1 MAAQTFT
8 GTRAAATFPT
18 FKADGAGVVQ
28 VARGSF
34 TLTEVPEVGDI
45 WQLCKLPAGAVVI
58 GGYFAATDIDTGTE
72 TLDIDLGN
80 AANGVEAADSDSFG
94 NFGLISGD
102 SPGVDVTNGIVAV
115 QRALGFVSPPSFTNE
130 TVVQAQCVAVAAAGG
145 TGTIA
150 CVIHY
155 VVA

>member
-8 GTRAAATFPT
+8 ATRAASTLPVYR
-18 FKADGAGVVQ
+18 GAGGGDLC
-28 VARGSF
+28 VAYGTF

-45 WQLCKLPAGAVVI
+45 WQLCRLPAGAVVT

-72 TLDIDLGN
+72 TLDIDLGW
-80 AANGVEAADSDSFG
+80 AGNGTEAADSDGFG

-102 SPGVDVTNGIVAV
+102 SPGVDITNGITANT
-115 QRALGFVSPPSFTNE
+115 RRLSFTTFPTFTRE
-130 TVVQAQCVAVAAAGG
+130 TIVQAQCIAVAAAGG

-150 CVIHY
+150 VVIEY
-155 VVA
+155 VVP